1 MEPATASGILILML
15 LLQLKHAI
23 GDGPLQT
30 RWMLEQKSRY
40 GASGGLVH
48 ALIHGGGSLAALVAF
63 GVPLLMS
70 VSLAAADGVIH
81 YHVDYLKEQ
90 VVKRQGWTHTDTYFW
105 WALAADQTLH
115 HLTYFAMASVIV
127 SAY

>member
-1 MEPATASGILILML
+1 MEQPTASGILILML

-30 RWMLEQKSRY
+30 RWMLGEKGRY

-48 ALIHGGGSLAALVAF
+48 ALIHGVGSLLALVVF
-63 GVPLLMS
+63 GAPTILS
-70 VSLAAADGVIH
+70 VALAAVDGVTH

-115 HLTYFAMASVIV
+115 HLTYFVMASVIV
-127 SAY
+127 SSY